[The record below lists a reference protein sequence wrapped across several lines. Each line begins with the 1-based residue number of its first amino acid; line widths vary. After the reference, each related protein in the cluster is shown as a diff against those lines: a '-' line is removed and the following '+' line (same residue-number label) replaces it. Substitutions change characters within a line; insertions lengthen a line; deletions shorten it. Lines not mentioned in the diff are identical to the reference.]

1 MVLKDKVCQLIGK
14 LLIQKTDDFD
24 LVQDIRI
31 KIFNHELGLSNKDI
45 FDEDDK
51 TLEQFLIMH
60 DDHAIGTFRL
70 REVNDFHKIERMG
83 ILYEYRSKGFG
94 KLALDAIK
102 SYSKKANKSK
112 IILDSIYD
120 VRNFYARAG
129 FVQAGEI
136 YYKVGIPHMN
146 MYFET

>member
-1 MVLKDKVCQLIGK
+1 MTCM
-14 LLIQKTDDFD
+14 LLIQKTDDFA
-24 LVQDIRI
+24 LVQDIRV
-31 KIFNHELGLSNKDI
+31 KIFNKELGLSNSDI

-60 DDHAIGTFRL
+60 DDGAIGTFRL
-70 REVNDFHKIERMG
+70 RGIDDFHKIERMG
-83 ILYEYRSKGFG
+83 ILSEYRSRGFG

-112 IILDSIYD
+112 IILDSIYE
-120 VRNFYARAG
+120 VRNFYAKSG
-129 FVQAGEI
+129 FIQVSEI
-136 YYKVGIPHMN
+136 YYKVGIPHVN